1 MNPQGGTPPVE
12 TRFGKDKQPAN
23 PGRTPTAWLR
33 KFLDAAHDK
42 GPEGKTRRE
51 AIAEHLFE
59 LATSYS
65 VVMKGHG
72 ENALELASGKDSIEA
87 AKLLMQY
94 DMGKP
99 VEAIELTSPDGTM
112 SPTRI
117 DAVASQLKAAV
128 AAKRS
133 DVAEAKQ
140 QESTAGGDDV
150 ASG

>member
-1 MNPQGGTPPVE
+1 MSNPNPPTPPPE
-12 TRFGKDKQPAN
+12 HRFTQDKQPAA

-33 KFLDAAHDK
+33 KFLDAARDK
-42 GPEGKTRRE
+42 SEGGKPRRE

-59 LATSYS
+59 LATNYT
-65 VVMKGHG
+65 VVVRGHG
-72 ENALELASGKDSIEA
+72 ENAIELASGKDSIEA
-87 AKLLMQY
+87 ARLLMQY

-133 DVAEAKQ
+133 DAAEEKQ
-140 QESTAGGDDV
+140 PGQAGGDD
-150 ASG
+150 ATTG